1 MTPLNTFIITL
12 YVNLCAPLACRMRL
26 EVSQSAAGQCLK
38 ETEHGIL
45 NERRQSCI
53 D

>member
-1 MTPLNTFIITL
+1 MDPLNLFIITL
-12 YVNLCAPLACRMRL
+12 YVNFRVPLACRMRL
-26 EVSQSAAGQCLK
+26 EVIQSAAGQCLK